1 MASAEINKML
11 MRAVTDAAFRTE
23 FLSDPAGAAKSAGAS
38 ADVQKEAAQLDMR
51 RIRVQFDHLSNLSN
65 ELLGS
70 VVAAGHSRDW
80 SDRANIHDN
89 DGHIHDKAATALHGF
104 DDLINP
110 AAPLSPQALRDALK
124 DPAILKEFESNPALR
139 AALKKAVK

>member
-1 MASAEINKML
+1 MASVEINKML
-11 MRAVTDAAFRTE
+11 MRAVSDADFRTK
-23 FLSDPAGAAKSAGAS
+23 FLSDPVAAAKAAGGS
-38 ADVQKEAAQLDMR
+38 ADAQKEAGKLDMR

-104 DDLINP
+104 DELINP
-110 AAPLSPQALRDALK
+110 ARGFDPQALRDALK
-124 DPAILKEFESNPALR
+124 DPVILKEFESNPALK
-139 AALKKAVK
+139 AALKKAIK